1 MVSQLVMLYNIN
13 WGMMRLLSDEQLGGE
28 NDQDIMWIILRYLKN
43 EVLGVVPKVEVQ
55 CEINRIINPV
65 SASIQKVLFS

>member
-1 MVSQLVMLYNIN
+1 
-13 WGMMRLLSDEQLGGE
+13 MMRLLSDEQLGGE